1 MRVPG
6 EDTAMRAHTMSKPR
20 PTDTHP
26 QLAPAVAGPHSPSLV
41 AVPSLFP
48 GRQWQQVLERDA
60 RADGQFF
67 YAVKSTKIYC
77 RPSCPSRRPTRKN
90 VAFFPSAVAAEQA
103 GFRACKRCEPDRA
116 IPRPD
121 PQAAVIAAATEYL
134 TEHATERTR
143 LVDLARATGVGRL
156 TILRGF
162 RRVLGVSPGEFAKAQ
177 RVSRF
182 KDALRPAA
190 AENRPATRRSSEPEP
205 KRITDAI
212 YEAGF
217 GSSSRLYES
226 SADALGMT
234 PRVMREG
241 GAGLLI
247 KYATAPSPL
256 GRMLVAATPFGICA
270 IAFGRDDADLTA
282 DLRQRF
288 NKAQLVPAK
297 GNTGWLADA
306 VAFVASQTTEHPL
319 AATFPLDV
327 RATAFQQRVW
337 KALQQIPRGET
348 RSYSD
353 VARELGKPSA
363 ARAVAA
369 ACSANPVAIAVP
381 CHRVVGQDG
390 SLAGYRWGI
399 DRKRKLLTAEAA
411 PL

>member
-1 MRVPG
+1 
-6 EDTAMRAHTMSKPR
+6 MSNPH
-20 PTDTHP
+20 PTDQRT
-26 QLAPAVAGPHSPSLV
+26 QTDQITTNASSESAVSALPI
-41 AVPSLFP
+41 PSLFP

-60 RADGQFF
+60 HADGQFF

-77 RPSCPSRRPTRKN
+77 RPSCPSRRPAKKN
-90 VAFFPSAVAAEQA
+90 VSFFPTATAAEQA

-121 PQAAVIAAATEYL
+121 PQAAVITAATDYL
-134 TEHATERTR
+134 TEHASERTR
-143 LVDLARATGVGRL
+143 LADLAKATGVGRL

-177 RVSRF
+177 RVARF

-190 AENRPATRRSSEPEP
+190 SPNKSATRVTSPTPP

-212 YEAGF
+212 YDAGF

-226 SADALGMT
+226 SNDSLGMT
-234 PRVMREG
+234 PRVMRAG
-241 GAGLLI
+241 GAGLVI
-247 KYATAPSPL
+247 RYAIAPSPL
-256 GRMLVAATPFGICA
+256 GHMLVAASPTGICA
-270 IAFGRDDADLTA
+270 ISFGRDDAELLA

-288 NKAQLVPAK
+288 DQAQLVPAK

-306 VAFVASQTTEHPL
+306 VAFVASQTSEHPL

-348 RSYSD
+348 RSYSEL
-353 VARELGKPSA
+353 ARELGKPSA

-369 ACSANPVAIAVP
+369 ACGANPVAIAVP

-390 SLAGYRWGI
+390 SLTGYRWGI
-399 DRKRKLLTAEAA
+399 ERKRKLLAAEAA
-411 PL
+411 SA

>member
-1 MRVPG
+1 
-6 EDTAMRAHTMSKPR
+6 MSNPR
-20 PTDTHP
+20 HPDQRPQTDQTTN
-26 QLAPAVAGPHSPSLV
+26 ASSESAVSALPI
-41 AVPSLFP
+41 PSLFP
-48 GRQWQQVLERDA
+48 GRQWQQVLERDVH
-60 RADGQFF
+60 ADGQFF

-77 RPSCPSRRPTRKN
+77 RPSCPSRRPAKKN
-90 VAFFPSAVAAEQA
+90 VSFFPTATAAEQA

-121 PQAAVIAAATEYL
+121 PQAAVIAAATDYL
-134 TEHATERTR
+134 TDHASERTR
-143 LVDLARATGVGRL
+143 LADLAKATGVGRL

-177 RVSRF
+177 RVARF
-182 KDALRPAA
+182 KDALRPTTSSNKSAA
-190 AENRPATRRSSEPEP
+190 RPTSPTTP

-212 YEAGF
+212 YDAGF

-226 SADALGMT
+226 SNDSLGMT
-234 PRVMREG
+234 PRVMRAG
-241 GAGLLI
+241 GAGLVI
-247 KYATAPSPL
+247 RYAVAPSPL
-256 GRMLVAATPFGICA
+256 GRMLVAASPTGICA
-270 IAFGRDDADLTA
+270 ISFGRDDAELLT

-288 NKAQLVPAK
+288 DQAQLVPAK

-348 RSYSD
+348 RSYSEL
-353 VARELGKPSA
+353 ARELGKPSA

-369 ACSANPVAIAVP
+369 ACAANPIAIAVP
-381 CHRVVGQDG
+381 CHRVVGQNG
-390 SLAGYRWGI
+390 SLNGYRWGI
-399 DRKRKLLTAEAA
+399 ERKRKVLAAEAVST
-411 PL
+411 